1 MDMFKTGS
9 SVQPETRGFWI
20 SAKAIRKNEEFIELV
35 MDTEGLFSTDRG
47 GISDINIALLA
58 VLLSSQ
64 FVYNTMGLIKDSVIR
79 QLGLVS
85 QITNHFYI
93 SED

>member
-1 MDMFKTGS
+1 
-9 SVQPETRGFWI
+9 
-20 SAKAIRKNEEFIELV
+20 

-79 QLGLVS
+79 
-85 QITNHFYI
+85 
-93 SED
+93 